1 MNKRPDSC
9 SFFVIASVLIT
20 TIFGTLITWHQGE
33 AQVDTNDIDNGA
45 VTSPKIRDS
54 EVRNPDIADSSITS
68 DKIRNGAVIG
78 EDIAEDSITSD
89 KIRDG
94 SILLEDLRTDTG
106 IPDGSQEVSEV
117 IFNTCSIDFDTVAAQ
132 QVATAFCPVP
142 GVEIGDHVVVTSQD
156 PGLDLITQSAS
167 VNGSELVRITVW
179 NPTFKAVDPPNATWA
194 LIVFRT

>member
-9 SFFVIASVLIT
+9 SFLAIASVLIT
-20 TIFGTLITWHQGE
+20 TIFGTLITWNRGE

-117 IFNTCSIDFDTVAAQ
+117 IFNTCSIDFDAVAAQ
-132 QVATAFCPVP
+132 KVATAFCPVP

-156 PGLDLITQSAS
+156 PALDLITQSAS

-179 NPTFKAVDPPNATWA
+179 NPTFNAVDPPNATWA